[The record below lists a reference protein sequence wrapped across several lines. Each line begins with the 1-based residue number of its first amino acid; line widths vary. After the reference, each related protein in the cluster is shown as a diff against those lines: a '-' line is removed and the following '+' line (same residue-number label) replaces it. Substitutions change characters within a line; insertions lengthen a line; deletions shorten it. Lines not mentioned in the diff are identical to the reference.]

1 MTTIALDLVRA
12 PRFPRI
18 RTPFIVAFAAAALA
32 AGLGRAVTTTYLPLL
47 LERINDAPGL
57 IGLVMLV
64 NAAAGMSVPLVVGVW
79 SDRRARGGRGR
90 RIPFIVGGSAITAGG
105 LLAIALGSTSSY
117 LILALAAAVVY
128 TGLNAVTTAHRSL
141 IPESFDETGRARAT
155 SAQEVAMLV
164 GGVLGLAV
172 GGGLTGIAP
181 WAPFALT
188 ALVVPLLALPT
199 ILRVR
204 EPDTATADDGPAGS
218 GHAAGYYLRAASR
231 PGVRGFLLAQILWV
245 LGYAALPAFFLLYAE
260 EELRLSAGIASAWL
274 AGFGL
279 ATGAGMVAA
288 GRVRNPR
295 LHRPL
300 LLVGIVLLGGGF
312 LGVGSSTS
320 LAPVGVALL
329 IGAAGFGLVS
339 TLGFPLF
346 SKLIPEN
353 EAGGYTA
360 LYFSVRSIS
369 STIALPA
376 AGFTVQATGSYR
388 SLFFLGGFATLAAL
402 VPLVGIPRVRIPRPR
417 ANVRWALA
425 LVATVPV
432 FGLLVAQTEAH
443 RADEWLYGT
452 INGFGPGPELLWTTL
467 DPHTRNYGILIVLA
481 LGAAAVTNLR
491 RIPETFAR
499 VFGSA
504 LLAWIL
510 LEVVYSVYDR
520 PRPEEV
526 VSDATLNGHSW
537 AHLNSFPS
545 GHMAITA
552 ALAVAVALAFPRL
565 RYGLWA
571 YVAAVA
577 LTRVFFG
584 AHFPLDVLAGTAL
597 GIASAVLVALAFSRF
612 RSRSAVTA
620 VEPME
625 DGDRVVAVMPSYDDV
640 PQPALAQ
647 AVLEHVDELVLV
659 DDGSSPAVAAQLD
672 ELADELGLTLV
683 RLPERSGKG
692 SAVLAG
698 VDRVRADADAVLIVD
713 ADGQHSPSAIPAFL
727 EASRSAELVIGDRFA
742 DLKRM
747 PWHRQLANR
756 ITRRLFQLATGRK
769 VRDTQNGMRLIR
781 GRALA
786 TLPSGGYEAE
796 TAHLRRVLTDG
807 HAVAWVPVPT
817 IYGEERSSFRPIRD
831 GARVWWALARPLAPH
846 AQPHTRSRFRSA
858 FPPRRRTRSE
868 LPGTPVTARRRRP
881 SPATAA

>member
-1 MTTIALDLVRA
+1 MTTIALDWTRA
-12 PRFPRI
+12 PRLPRI
-18 RTPFIVAFAAAALA
+18 RAPFIVAFAAAALA

-47 LERINDAPGL
+47 LERIDDAPGL
-57 IGLVMLV
+57 IGMVMLV
-64 NAAAGMSVPLVVGVW
+64 NAAAGMAIPLVVGVW
-79 SDRRARGGRGR
+79 SDRRARSGRGR
-90 RIPFIVGGSAITAGG
+90 RIPFIVGGSAVTAGG
-105 LLAIALGSTSSY
+105 LLAIAFGSSSSY
-117 LILALAAAVVY
+117 LVLALAAAVVY
-128 TGLNAVTTAHRSL
+128 TGLNAVTTAHRAL

-155 SAQEVAMLV
+155 SAQELALLV

-204 EPDTATADDGPAGS
+204 EPRSVVSDDSAQDS
-218 GHAAGYYLRAASR
+218 GHAAGFYLRAASR

-260 EELRLSAGIASAWL
+260 EELALSAGVASAWL

-279 ATGAGMVAA
+279 ATGAGIVAA
-288 GRVRNPR
+288 GRVRNPS

-300 LLVGIVLLGGGF
+300 LLLGIVLLGGGF
-312 LGVGSSTS
+312 LGVGASTS

-329 IGAAGFGLVS
+329 VGAAGFGLVS
-339 TLGFPLF
+339 TLGFPLY

-360 LYFSVRSIS
+360 LYFSVRAIS

-417 ANVRWALA
+417 ATVRWALG
-425 LVATVPV
+425 LVAAVPV
-432 FGLLVAQTEAH
+432 LGVLAAQTEAH
-443 RADEWLYGT
+443 RADEWLYSS

-491 RIPETFAR
+491 RVPETFGR
-499 VFGSA
+499 IFGSA

-510 LEVVYSVYDR
+510 LEAVYSVYDR

-526 VSDATLNGHSW
+526 IADASLNGHSW

-552 ALAVAVALAFPRL
+552 ALAVSVAFAFPRL
-565 RYGLWA
+565 RHALWA
-571 YVAAVA
+571 YVVVIA

-584 AHFPLDVLAGTAL
+584 AHFPLDVVAGTAL
-597 GIASAVLVALAFSRF
+597 GIASAVLVAHAFSRF
-612 RSRSAVTA
+612 RSRSAAMDVA
-620 VEPME
+620 PME
-625 DGDRVVAVMPSYDDV
+625 ADARVVAVMPSYDDV
-640 PQPALAQ
+640 PRPALVQ

-659 DDGSSPAVAAQLD
+659 DDGSTPEVARRLDAVA
-672 ELADELGLTLV
+672 EEWNLTLV
-683 RLPERSGKG
+683 RLPERAGKG

-698 VDRVRADADAVLIVD
+698 VDRARGDADAVMIVD

-727 EASRSAELVIGDRFA
+727 DAARSAELVIGDRFD
-742 DLKRM
+742 DLGDM
-747 PWHRQLANR
+747 PWHRRLANR

-781 GRALA
+781 GRALE

-796 TAHLRRVLTDG
+796 TAHLREVLTDG
-807 HAVAWVPVPT
+807 HPVAWVPVPT

-831 GARVWWALARPLAPH
+831 GARVWWALARPLAPS
-846 AQPHTRSRFRSA
+846 ARPHSRSRFRSA
-858 FPPRRRTRSE
+858 FPPPHRTGSE
-868 LPGTPVTARRRRP
+868 LPDTPATAQRRRP